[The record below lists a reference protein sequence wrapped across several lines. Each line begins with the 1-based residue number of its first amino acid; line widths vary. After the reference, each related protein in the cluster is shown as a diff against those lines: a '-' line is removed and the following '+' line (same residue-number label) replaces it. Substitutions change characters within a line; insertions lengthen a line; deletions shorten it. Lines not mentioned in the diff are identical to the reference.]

1 MGLNDLWGGLNDLW
15 GSLSPGVEK
24 LPQRSFAA
32 DDTFRVTD
40 VKARFLWS

>member
-1 MGLNDLWGGLNDLW
+1 MGLSDLWGGLF
-15 GSLSPGVEK
+15 SGVEK